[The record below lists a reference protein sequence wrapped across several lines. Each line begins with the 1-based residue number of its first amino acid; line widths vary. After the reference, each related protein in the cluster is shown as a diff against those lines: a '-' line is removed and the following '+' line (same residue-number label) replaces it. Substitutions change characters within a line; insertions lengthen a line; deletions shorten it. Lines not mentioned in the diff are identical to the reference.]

1 MTSLAYADIFR
12 PAARKQ
18 ALVYDTVLVLAGS
31 FVLALAS
38 QLAIRFP
45 FSPVPVTAQT
55 LAVLIIGAVMGSK
68 RGALAVIAYLAQ
80 GAAGLPVFA
89 GGLSGVAYMAGPT
102 GGYLAGFALA
112 AYVTGFCAEKSLD
125 RYMLT
130 AILAM
135 VLGNIAIYLIGLA
148 WLAVYVGI
156 NNAFT
161 LGLYPFVIG
170 DILKLAIASML
181 LPAGWKLIG
190 KYRM

>member
-1 MTSLAYADIFR
+1 MTSLAYADILR
-12 PAARKQ
+12 PVARKQ

-38 QLAIRFP
+38 QLAIRLP

-55 LAVLIIGAVMGSK
+55 LAVLLIGAVMGSK

-80 GAAGLPVFA
+80 GATGLPVFA

-102 GGYLAGFALA
+102 GGYLAGFVLA
-112 AYVTGFCAEKSLD
+112 AYTTGFCAEKGLD
-125 RYMLT
+125 RYLLT

-135 VLGNIAIYLIGLA
+135 VSGNIAIYLVGLA
-148 WLAVYVGI
+148 WLAVYVGM
-156 NNAFT
+156 NNVLAM
-161 LGLYPFVIG
+161 GLYPFIVG

-181 LPAGWKLIG
+181 LPAGWKLIS
-190 KYRM
+190 KYRV